1 MNNRLLGLLIIGLL
15 LSLVPAAVF
24 AGVTGKIIGIVVDS
38 ETKEALPGA
47 NVMIDGTNLGAATNV
62 QGGYI
67 MLNVPPGTYTLKTSF
82 IGYREVSVS
91 NVRVHADLTT
101 ELNFNLPTEAIE
113 VESIAITATRPLV
126 NKNATN
132 STRIKT
138 SEEIEL
144 LPVRGFRNVISLESG
159 VTNVGGRIYVRG
171 GRREEIATY
180 IDGVYQNNPT
190 TGRAS
195 GDVSSNAIEE
205 VNFQT
210 GGFNAEYGFA
220 NSGVIQ
226 TITKSGGNNYSLSGE
241 LITDGFLSQKDKNL
255 GTYSYGYNVYN
266 MSFGGPVPGILN
278 NKVKFYISAER
289 RFNADANPSSFAYNR
304 LIMDDHGNPLDAS
317 GNPITFADTSVSAQY
332 GWNTEDAFPGTD
344 GSYKRYQW
352 DEQGVWP
359 DNSASQWLWNGNVTF
374 DFSPVVVR
382 IGGNSQR
389 VDQRMLAGYSPG
401 ADYKNTTS
409 GAGIGFSL
417 WNSDN
422 NPKEQDWRDSYY
434 LKVTHTLNPSTFYT
448 AQVNYFRDKLVRSSV
463 LLVILSGILEM
474 PLVSMLD
481 SMARMVMAFTILT
494 LLSREQD
501 LQPIQDQPTC
511 FHPLVLNQAC
521 TGNRTGSFF
530 GVKADLTKA
539 IGRTHE
545 IKGGLEY
552 RYNDYRSFAIGGYG
566 AADLTSLSQTLASVG
581 QDFSAEQAY
590 QVKFADS
597 FGYDIFGNET
607 DTGRNSAK
615 NPVIAAFYLQDK
627 IELEDLVLNIG
638 LRYDYFDPAY
648 DGIADVEKV
657 TTETLENGVVDLK
670 EENFVKNDAWT
681 NISPRLGF
689 SFPVT
694 DRTVFHAQYGK
705 FVQTPELN
713 RLYVSTF
720 SYAFNLAS
728 GNFFRNENPN
738 LGPVR
743 TTAYEVGFR
752 QQMGDNA
759 ALDLTAYYKE
769 IRDHVRLV
777 NLNFATP
784 VPYAIYQNQDYGT
797 VKGLSAS
804 FTLRRTNRITANV
817 NYTLQ
822 WAAGTGSDAL
832 TFDNIAWQ
840 QGVEPT
846 YVAPLDYDQ
855 RHTGSANVDFRT
867 LKDDGPTLFGVKPLG
882 NVGANLLL
890 TFGSGLAYTPVR
902 AQTEVLGGTAG
913 YFPIGQVGSSY
924 GPWNYQLD
932 LKVDKSFK
940 IAGIGMNAY
949 AWILN
954 VTDAFN
960 AVFVYPETGEADND
974 GYFNTEAGKNFTN
987 TWGQNGVDLYNFLL
1001 KNPNMAGTPRQIR
1014 LGLRFDL

>member
-1 MNNRLLGLLIIGLL
+1 MEVISMNNRLLGLLLIGLL

-24 AGVTGKIIGIVVDS
+24 AGVTGKIIGTVVDS

-91 NVRVHADLTT
+91 NVRVNADLTT
-101 ELNFNLPTEAIE
+101 EINFNLPTEAIE

-138 SEEIEL
+138 SDEIEL

-278 NKVKFYISAER
+278 NKVKFYLSAER
-289 RFNADANPSSFAYNR
+289 RFNADVNPSSFAYNR
-304 LIMDDHGNPLDAS
+304 LIMDDDGNPLDAS
-317 GNPITFADTSVSAQY
+317 GKPITFADTSSSARY
-332 GWNTEDAFPGTD
+332 GYNIEDAYPGTD
-344 GSYKRYQW
+344 GTYKRYQW

-374 DFSPVVVR
+374 DFSPIVVR

-417 WNSDN
+417 WNSEN

-463 LLVILSGILEM
+463 LFG
-474 PLVSMLD
+474 D
-481 SMARMVMAFTILT
+481 SFWNTGDTKDVDVGQYGPDGDGLYNPYITQQGTRPNADPRSA
-494 LLSREQD
+494 D
-501 LQPIQDQPTC
+501 LFSSLGTQPGLYWKQNWQ
-511 FHPLVLNQAC
+511 
-521 TGNRTGSFF
+521 FF
-530 GVKADLTKA
+530 GVKADITKA

-552 RYNDYRSFAIGGYG
+552 RYNDYRSFVIGGYG

-581 QDFSAEQAY
+581 QNFSAEQAY

-597 FGYDIFGNET
+597 FGYDIFGNKS

-615 NPVIAAFYLQDK
+615 KSGHCCFLPARQD
-627 IELEDLVLNIG
+627 
-638 LRYDYFDPAY
+638 
-648 DGIADVEKV
+648 
-657 TTETLENGVVDLK
+657 
-670 EENFVKNDAWT
+670 
-681 NISPRLGF
+681 
-689 SFPVT
+689 
-694 DRTVFHAQYGK
+694 
-705 FVQTPELN
+705 
-713 RLYVSTF
+713 
-720 SYAFNLAS
+720 
-728 GNFFRNENPN
+728 
-738 LGPVR
+738 
-743 TTAYEVGFR
+743 
-752 QQMGDNA
+752 
-759 ALDLTAYYKE
+759 
-769 IRDHVRLV
+769 
-777 NLNFATP
+777 
-784 VPYAIYQNQDYGT
+784 
-797 VKGLSAS
+797 
-804 FTLRRTNRITANV
+804 
-817 NYTLQ
+817 
-822 WAAGTGSDAL
+822 
-832 TFDNIAWQ
+832 
-840 QGVEPT
+840 
-846 YVAPLDYDQ
+846 
-855 RHTGSANVDFRT
+855 
-867 LKDDGPTLFGVKPLG
+867 
-882 NVGANLLL
+882 
-890 TFGSGLAYTPVR
+890 
-902 AQTEVLGGTAG
+902 
-913 YFPIGQVGSSY
+913 
-924 GPWNYQLD
+924 
-932 LKVDKSFK
+932 
-940 IAGIGMNAY
+940 
-949 AWILN
+949 
-954 VTDAFN
+954 
-960 AVFVYPETGEADND
+960 
-974 GYFNTEAGKNFTN
+974 
-987 TWGQNGVDLYNFLL
+987 
-1001 KNPNMAGTPRQIR
+1001 
-1014 LGLRFDL
+1014 